1 MTILIGKDIFFR
13 IEGGFFM
20 SIELKNISIGFGT
33 RELFHTTY
41 LNIPTGSKI
50 GIVGDNGS
58 GKSTLFSIIQGTCLP
73 TTGEVIITDQI
84 ASIDQLIDAQVAMSG
99 GEQTKKRIQEALQ
112 LPKGII
118 LADEPNNHL
127 DKKGLS
133 FLEKK
138 LVSYD
143 GTLLVISHNRS
154 FLNRVVDKIL
164 EIKEGQLTLYEG
176 NYDSYEEQKNR
187 QNLERQR
194 KYEQYQTEQQ
204 QIKKA
209 MSIVSDK
216 SKNTRKTPKRMGNS
230 EARLHKMGN
239 QRAKKNLDNKVKALE
254 SRLEKLEVIDKPNE
268 KKSLIVPFSAA
279 KRVHRKELIRGE
291 HYNLKIEQKKIL
303 IDASFTLKN
312 GSKTALVGANGVGK
326 TTLLKQIFAKDNRL
340 DFAQGIKFGYF
351 SQTFEQLS
359 ESQTIL
365 SAVKE
370 ETEYD
375 EQVVRDLLAHM
386 QFCGEEVNKKI
397 QVLSGGERSKVAITK
412 LLLSDCNVL
421 LLDEPTNHL
430 DLSSIKEL
438 ETALIAYQGTILFIS
453 HDELFVDRIATEKW
467 ELAQKKISS
476 NQDRNRTIEQEQKH
490 QAKLLL
496 ENRKVYLMTQ
506 LSMVSGKEKDRLED
520 EFQEVLKKMKIFAT

>member
-1 MTILIGKDIFFR
+1 
-13 IEGGFFM
+13 M
-20 SIELKNISIGFGT
+20 SIELKNISISFGAK
-33 RELFHTTY
+33 ELFHTTY

-73 TTGEVIITDQI
+73 TTGEVVITDQI

-99 GEQTKKRIQEALQ
+99 GEQTKKRIQEALRI
-112 LPKGII
+112 PKGIV
-118 LADEPNNHL
+118 LADEPTNHL

-138 LVSYD
+138 LVAYD

-154 FLNRVVDKIL
+154 FLNRVVNKIL
-164 EIKEGQLTLYEG
+164 EIKEGQLTMYEG
-176 NYDSYEEQKNR
+176 NYDIYEEQKNR
-187 QNLERQR
+187 QDLEQQR

-209 MSIVSDK
+209 MSTVSDK

-268 KKSLIVPFSAA
+268 KKRLVIPFSAA
-279 KRVHRKELIRGE
+279 KRIHRKELIRAE
-291 HYNLKIEQKKIL
+291 HYNLKVKHKKL
-303 IDASFTLKN
+303 LLDASFTLKN
-312 GSKTALVGANGVGK
+312 GSKTALVGANGAGK
-326 TTLLKQIFAKDNRL
+326 TTLLKQLFAKNAGL

-351 SQTFEQLS
+351 SQTFEDLK
-359 ESQTIL
+359 EGQTIL
-365 SAVKE
+365 SAVRE
-370 ETEYD
+370 GTVYD

-386 QFCGEEVNKKI
+386 QFRGEEVNKNI
-397 QVLSGGERSKVAITK
+397 HVLSGGERSKVAITK

-430 DLSSIKEL
+430 DISSIKEL
-438 ETALIAYQGTILFIS
+438 EAALIAYQGTILFIS
-453 HDELFVDRIATEKW
+453 HDESFINQVATEKW
-467 ELAQKKISS
+467 ELNQKKIISD
-476 NQDRNRTIEQEQKH
+476 QDKNRTIEQEQKH
-490 QAKLLL
+490 QEKLLL

-506 LSMVSGKEKDRLED
+506 LSMVSGSEKDQLEA
-520 EFQEVLKKMKIFAT
+520 EFQEVLEELKMLAT